1 MKRWSRHQFT
11 RSFQPMS
18 RRRPIVVTVTY
29 WLRAHCAAC
38 QWIHGY
44 MLKSNMG
51 TPTCSPQSTLCHIL
65 WVVTNSWDSQEW
77 RSLESVVEGRQ
88 YSIAGPSAPR
98 CWSTICAQTAYRW
111 YVSQGHRPIIMSTQV
126 AADQGLFRIWRWVSL
141 PEGGQKFWLQWQ
153 LADSASLAGACV
165 AATWSAMDPFH
176 WVICIRLIRWHG
188 AHLQAVVIMM
198 EEEQIAVNMWAS
210 KLRPVRV
217 SVVNRSPSRRQ
228 GWLAAMPGSLQI
240 FPN

>member
-1 MKRWSRHQFT
+1 
-11 RSFQPMS
+11 
-18 RRRPIVVTVTY
+18 
-29 WLRAHCAAC
+29 
-38 QWIHGY
+38 
-44 MLKSNMG
+44 
-51 TPTCSPQSTLCHIL
+51 
-65 WVVTNSWDSQEW
+65 
-77 RSLESVVEGRQ
+77 
-88 YSIAGPSAPR
+88 
-98 CWSTICAQTAYRW
+98 
-111 YVSQGHRPIIMSTQV
+111 MSTQV

-165 AATWSAMDPFH
+165 AATWSAMEWPSNAPTQAHSVQQSHPHLNSIFASKLHAWDPFH
-176 WVICIRLIRWHG
+176 WAICIHLIRWHG

>member
-1 MKRWSRHQFT
+1 MRKGDWHVVSREGVHLSDFSVWSKDCLNVSLKAANDFIGRYDQMSIYDFYLYRNMKRWSRHQFT

-77 RSLESVVEGRQ
+77 RPLESVVEGRQ

-98 CWSTICAQTAYRW
+98 CWSTICAQTAYR
-111 YVSQGHRPIIMSTQV
+111 
-126 AADQGLFRIWRWVSL
+126 
-141 PEGGQKFWLQWQ
+141 
-153 LADSASLAGACV
+153 
-165 AATWSAMDPFH
+165 
-176 WVICIRLIRWHG
+176 
-188 AHLQAVVIMM
+188 
-198 EEEQIAVNMWAS
+198 
-210 KLRPVRV
+210 
-217 SVVNRSPSRRQ
+217 
-228 GWLAAMPGSLQI
+228 
-240 FPN
+240 